1 MTIVPRTSF
10 LGANRSAQARL
21 RAAYARMEKANQQV
35 STGKA
40 YSRPSENQ
48 SASSRAAVLQ
58 DQLDQVGTFNR
69 AIDDARSRLAISDT
83 KTQQAMDI
91 YHRITELA
99 TQAASSINSADSR
112 KAVREEVLQ
121 LRGELES
128 IANTQYLGAPIFAG
142 FESGNAVTFNTG
154 TSTWDFS
161 GNAADRV
168 QRRIGP
174 SEVVD
179 TSITARELFSAGTD
193 DIFTTLDD
201 LASSL
206 NTNSTVGVQASLDR
220 VKTLRATLSAGQARM
235 GAVVNRVE
243 QASDRNATIKVTL
256 TAELSRV
263 QDVDL
268 GDAITDQSR
277 LTMAYQAALGV
288 TAKANE
294 QTLLDYLR

>member
-1 MTIVPRTSF
+1 MTIYPRISF
-10 LGANRSAQARL
+10 LGANRAAQSRL
-21 RAAYARMEKANQQV
+21 RAAYARLEKANQQV

-58 DQLDQVGTFNR
+58 DQLDQVSTYNR
-69 AIDDARSRLAISDT
+69 AVDDARSRLALADT
-83 KTQQAMDI
+83 KMQQAMDL

-99 TQAASSINSADSR
+99 TQAASSTNSADSR
-112 KAVREEVLQ
+112 KSVREEVLQ
-121 LRGELES
+121 LSGELQS
-128 IANTQYLGAPIFAG
+128 IANTQYLGAPLFAG
-142 FESGNAVTFNTG
+142 FDPGKAVTFDTV
-154 TSTWDFS
+154 TSTWVFHGS
-161 GNAADRV
+161 PADRV

-174 SEVVD
+174 NEVVD
-179 TSITARELFSAGTD
+179 ASITAGELFGNGTD
-193 DIFTTLDD
+193 DIFTALDNLSTALNNNDTL
-201 LASSL
+201 
-206 NTNSTVGVQASLDR
+206 GIQASLDK
-220 VKTLRATLSAGQARM
+220 VTSLRSVLSAGQARM

-243 QASDRNATIKVTL
+243 QASDRNSSIKVTL

-277 LTMAYQAALGV
+277 LTMAYQSALGA

-294 QTLLDYLR
+294 QTLLDWLR

>member
-1 MTIVPRTSF
+1 
-10 LGANRSAQARL
+10 
-21 RAAYARMEKANQQV
+21 V

-58 DQLDQVGTFNR
+58 DSLDQVNTFNR
-69 AIDDARSRLAISDT
+69 AIDDARSRLSLADT
-83 KTQQAMDI
+83 KMQQAMDL

-99 TQAASSINSADSR
+99 TQASSSINSADSR
-112 KAVREEVLQ
+112 KSIREEVLQ

-142 FESGNAVTFNTG
+142 FEAGNAVTYDTVGG
-154 TSTWDFS
+154 TWVFS
-161 GNAADRV
+161 GSPADRL

-174 SEVVD
+174 NEVVD
-179 TSITARELFSAGTD
+179 TSITAAELFSNGTD
-193 DIFTTLDD
+193 DIFTVLDD
-201 LASSL
+201 LAASL
-206 NTNSTVGVQASLDR
+206 NANNTAGIQASLDQ
-220 VKTLRATLSAGQARM
+220 VAALRSTLSAGQARM

-243 QASDRNATIKVTL
+243 QASDRNASIKVTL

-277 LTMAYQAALGV
+277 LTMAYQAALGA
-288 TAKANE
+288 TAKATE
-294 QTLLDYLR
+294 QTLLDWLR

>member
-1 MTIVPRTSF
+1 MTIIPRTSF
-10 LGANRSAQARL
+10 LGANRAAQSRL

-58 DQLDQVGTFNR
+58 DQLDQVATFTR
-69 AIDDARSRLAISDT
+69 AIDDSRSRLAISDT
-83 KTQQAMDI
+83 KMQQAMDL

-99 TQAASSINSADSR
+99 TQASSSINSADSR
-112 KAVREEVLQ
+112 KSIREEVLQ
-121 LRGELES
+121 LRGELEG

-142 FESGNAVTFNTG
+142 YESANAVTFDTT
-154 TSTWDFS
+154 TSSWVFNGSPT
-161 GNAADRV
+161 DRL
-168 QRRIGP
+168 QRRLGP
-174 SEVVD
+174 NEVVD
-179 TSITARELFSAGTD
+179 TNITAGELFSNGTN
-193 DIFTTLDD
+193 DIFSVLDD
-201 LASSL
+201 LADAL
-206 NTNSTVGVQASLDR
+206 NNNDTPGIQASLDQ
-220 VKTLRATLSAGQARM
+220 VTSLRSTLSAGQARM

-243 QASDRNATIKVTL
+243 QASDRNASIKVTL
-256 TAELSRV
+256 TTELSRV

-288 TAKANE
+288 TAKAND
-294 QTLLDYLR
+294 QTLLDWLR

>member
-1 MTIVPRTSF
+1 MTIVPRMSF
-10 LGANRSAQARL
+10 LGANRAAQSRL
-21 RAAYARMEKANQQV
+21 RAAYSRMEKANQQV

-58 DQLDQVGTFNR
+58 DQLDQVSSFGR
-69 AIDDARSRLAISDT
+69 AIDDARSRLSLSDT
-83 KTQQAMDI
+83 KMQQAMDL

-99 TQAASSINSADSR
+99 TQAASSLNSADSR
-112 KAVREEVLQ
+112 KAIREEVLQ
-121 LRGELES
+121 LRGELEG
-128 IANTQYLGAPIFAG
+128 IANTQHLGAPIFGG
-142 FESGNAVTFNTG
+142 FESGNPVTFDTPSSSWVFTG
-154 TSTWDFS
+154 SAS
-161 GNAADRV
+161 DRL

-174 SEVVD
+174 NEVVD
-179 TSITARELFSAGTD
+179 TSITASELFANSTT
-193 DIFTTLDD
+193 DIFTVLDG
-201 LASSL
+201 LADAL
-206 NTNSTVGVQASLDR
+206 NNNDTPGIQASLDQ
-220 VKTLRATLSAGQARM
+220 VTSLRSTLSSGQARM

-243 QASDRNATIKVTL
+243 QASDRNASINVTL

-288 TAKANE
+288 TAKANS
-294 QTLLDYLR
+294 QTLLDWLR

>member
-10 LGANRSAQARL
+10 LGANRAAQARL
-21 RAAYARMEKANQQV
+21 RAAYARMERANQQV

-58 DQLDQVGTFNR
+58 DQLDQVGTFGR

-91 YHRITELA
+91 YHRVTELA

-154 TSTWDFS
+154 TSTWDFA
-161 GNAADRV
+161 GNPADRV

-174 SEVVD
+174 SEVVE
-179 TSITARELFSAGTD
+179 TSITASELFSTGSD

-201 LASSL
+201 LADAL
-206 NTNSTVGVQASLDR
+206 NTDTTAGIQASLDR
-220 VKTLRATLSAGQARM
+220 VKVLRSRLSAGQARM

-243 QASDRNATIKVTL
+243 QASDRNATINVTL
-256 TAELSRV
+256 SAELSRV

-288 TAKANE
+288 TAKANQ